1 MDTGPMGHTK
11 YLTTGCTK
19 SSEEKIFGSVWA
31 QNSWFHCGCGWE
43 GDKFSPW
50 ETESVI

>member
-11 YLTTGCTK
+11 YLTTGCPK

-31 QNSWFHCGCGWE
+31 QNSCATVVVGGEEISFPPG
-43 GDKFSPW
+43 KLK
-50 ETESVI
+50 V